1 MAIVFENFP
10 KSSLN
15 HVAWDVNLF
24 IYFCFFVFWF
34 FGFEQNGE
42 FSPQKNNSLDQR
54 QRTPPP
60 PAEDRESRRCS
71 GTVAAAGFF
80 VVVVAAEMVGF
91 CLVLRFFF
99 CNVGFGFACLL
110 CGS

>member
-1 MAIVFENFP
+1 LGR
-10 KSSLN
+10 K
-15 HVAWDVNLF
+15 F
-24 IYFCFFVFWF
+24 IYFYFFVLVFWF

-42 FSPQKNNSLDQR
+42 FSPQKTILDQG

-71 GTVAAAGFF
+71 GSVAAAGFF

-91 CLVLRFFF
+91 CFVLF

>member
-1 MAIVFENFP
+1 LGR
-10 KSSLN
+10 K
-15 HVAWDVNLF
+15 F
-24 IYFCFFVFWF
+24 IYFYFFVLVFWF

-42 FSPQKNNSLDQR
+42 FSPQKNNSLDQG

-71 GTVAAAGFF
+71 GSVAAAGFF

-91 CLVLRFFF
+91 CFVLF
-99 CNVGFGFACLL
+99 CNVGFGFVCLL